1 MKRVAKR
8 VTSPALSPIDG
19 RVADINR
26 RIEHARVSTEQLVE
40 AFAQSTSETCSYVGD
55 ELRRLNDLLSS
66 REEALRGS
74 DAQSGLWYMDERIV
88 EIPFALAAL
97 GRLPRGARV
106 LDIGGADSVFPI
118 SAASLGYRV
127 TAIGPRP
134 SALSHPNLESQTS
147 LPDEGDMPSEPV
159 AGAFLRSPIG
169 DVGLGGDL
177 RQEAGAD
184 KDLLDRVHGL
194 LSPDGLLCLTSRYG
208 PSEQSEPG
216 REFDE
221 EALNK
226 RLAEWQILDR
236 QFAVQR
242 EASVWEADEKLEP
255 GSRGVVMLVASPTCS
270 R

>member
-1 MKRVAKR
+1 MICAGRVRRSGRGPGCRRLLRSVATLRIVPGQRWESPLKRVAR
-8 VTSPALSPIDG
+8 RFAGPALSPIDG

-26 RIEHARVSTEQLVE
+26 RIEHARVSTERSVE

-127 TAIGPRP
+127 TSIGPSP
-134 SALSHPNLESQTS
+134 MAYVASQSGEPNLT
-147 LPDEGDMPSEPV
+147 
-159 AGAFLRSPIG
+159 A
-169 DVGLGGDL
+169 
-177 RQEAGAD
+177 
-184 KDLLDRVHGL
+184 
-194 LSPDGLLCLTSRYG
+194 
-208 PSEQSEPG
+208 
-216 REFDE
+216 
-221 EALNK
+221 
-226 RLAEWQILDR
+226 
-236 QFAVQR
+236 
-242 EASVWEADEKLEP
+242 
-255 GSRGVVMLVASPTCS
+255 
-270 R
+270 